1 MKIELNIN
9 INGDVTEEYIKAS
22 MTVLGELILNK
33 IRENI
38 DKMGLIQTGDLKQ
51 HWVTSYSNGI
61 LRIESTE
68 EHSIYI
74 EYGTYEYWNK
84 NGLDNYTE
92 PSDPKKKDLT
102 KELAQ
107 KFPKGMQSFA
117 PIRKVLYN
125 PTIMEDLVYEAFS
138 SQL

>member
-1 MKIELNIN
+1 MNIDLNIT
-9 INGDVTEEYIKAS
+9 INGDVSEDYIKSS
-22 MTVLGELILNK
+22 MEALGELILGK

-38 DKMGLIQTGDLKQ
+38 DKMGLVGTGMLKQ
-51 HWVTSYSNGI
+51 HWVSSYSNGV

-74 EYGTYEYWNK
+74 EFGTYGYWNK
-84 NGLDNYTE
+84 NGLDKFTD
-92 PSDPKKKDLT
+92 PSHPKKKDLSI
-102 KELAQ
+102 ELRR

-117 PIRKVLYN
+117 PVRKVVYN
-125 PTIMEDLVYEAFS
+125 PTIMNELVQTAFD